1 MTDQFP
7 IGTPVQWPEDT
18 REGPCTR
25 VGTVHSYVR
34 RGHDLVAVLE
44 TYPGS
49 PLMERPP
56 SMLRHHTGRG

>member
-1 MTDQFP
+1 MSDQFP

-18 REGPCTR
+18 RDGR
-25 VGTVHSYVR
+25 FMRAGTVHGYVR

-49 PLMERPP
+49 PLMERPT
-56 SMLRHHTGRG
+56 SMLRHDAGRR